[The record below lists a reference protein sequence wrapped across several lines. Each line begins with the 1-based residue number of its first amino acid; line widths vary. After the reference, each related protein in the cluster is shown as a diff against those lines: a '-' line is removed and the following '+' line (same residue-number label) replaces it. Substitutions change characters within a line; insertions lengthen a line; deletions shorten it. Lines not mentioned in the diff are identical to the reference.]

1 MKFVTNRISTGPAK
15 TLDAFIK
22 EAAAKKVIKT
32 ASVTKTAEESKSDKD
47 GEMNV
52 KMQPGDP
59 CCGTDTGEIIEGDE
73 KIEAS
78 ATDKVKVAEKE
89 KDEAKGVTHKTD
101 PVGGTNTAKDET
113 KVYPGK
119 KAASPVA
126 SQKKAESD
134 APAGDK
140 GDYNKIPNSGGRK
153 HGPDEC
159 CGSPSS
165 KGQDGSEGEKKEATS
180 AAQTKNGVDIDWSK
194 LRPIANLKPAEKT
207 KVKGYFRN
215 LYGEDYAES
224 MVQDK

>member
-1 MKFVTNRISTGPAK
+1 MKFFTNRISTGPAK
-15 TLDAFIK
+15 TLDTFIK

-32 ASVTKTAEESKSDKD
+32 ASAVKTAEEKKSDKD
-47 GEMNV
+47 GEMHV

-59 CCGTDTGEIIEGDE
+59 CCGTDTGEIVEGDE

-78 ATDKVKVAEKE
+78 ASKGVKVAEKE

-101 PVGGTNTAKDET
+101 PVGGTNTAKDES

-119 KAASPVA
+119 KATAPVA
-126 SQKKAESD
+126 SKKAESD
-134 APAGDK
+134 VPAGDK
-140 GDYNKIPNSGGRK
+140 GDYDKIPNSGGRK

-159 CGSPSS
+159 CGAPSAN
-165 KGQDGSEGEKKEATS
+165 GQDGSEGEKKEANAS
-180 AAQTKNGVDIDWSK
+180 AQTKQGVDIDWSK
-194 LRPIANLKPAEKT
+194 LRPIANLKGSEKA

-215 LYGEDYAES
+215 LYGDEYAEA